1 MIIAQHF
8 ASKVPGTEF
17 GLSPSKLWRALSATK
32 APFAFYLL
40 IMEESP
46 AAAVGLTQLR
56 QWRTL
61 CCVDR

>member
-1 MIIAQHF
+1 
-8 ASKVPGTEF
+8 
-17 GLSPSKLWRALSATK
+17 
-32 APFAFYLL
+32 
-40 IMEESP
+40 MEESP